1 MIGFRAHFQ
10 QEFHE
15 SSGTFAG
22 LVPGEQYT
30 RTSHLAGTNRDE
42 ECIPTTCL
50 NVGHDHGHMW
60 HPVSYGTQFTNN
72 TLTIAVNGLSLDK
85 DWYDPGTNR
94 DDIDARSL
102 QIAA

>member
-1 MIGFRAHFQ
+1 
-10 QEFHE
+10 
-15 SSGTFAG
+15 
-22 LVPGEQYT
+22 
-30 RTSHLAGTNRDE
+30 
-42 ECIPTTCL
+42 
-50 NVGHDHGHMW
+50 MW